1 MWEEVHTVW
10 PKKRKVKKDNQSIV
24 TKQDSAP
31 IWKKVILTT
40 CLGVG
45 ITAGSVY
52 AESFES
58 SIPTVY
64 HVYMDE
70 EHIGT
75 VDDREVVKS
84 YIEERVNKAE
94 KEHKDLDLTIGE
106 NVSYIPE
113 KMFRPS
119 YNNEKVLE
127 SLKEDLSIKV
137 DATKVSIN
145 GELLGYVEDRQQADQ
160 AIEQIKRK
168 YVSKAVLDK
177 VNNPSSEKS
186 KAIDL
191 EIGDSTVLDVSLS
204 EKVSFSKEKVVP
216 QDILSVEQ
224 LVKLLEKGTLKE
236 KVHKIQSGDVLGK
249 VASNYN
255 LSTQELLELN
265 PDLDENSVLQLGQ
278 KVNVT
283 AYDPYL
289 DVEVTEEERKKETI
303 EYKTEV
309 KESEDMFKGQKKV
322 EQQGQEGSKEMHY
335 KITKKNGEVVKKELL
350 SEKVLKEPVK
360 KVVIKGTKVIPSRGT
375 GNFAWPAVG
384 GTITSKLGMRW
395 GSYHKGIDIAGV
407 SNRTLKASDNGV
419 VESAGREGGYGN
431 KVVINHNNGYK
442 TIYAHMSSIKVR
454 KGQTVRK
461 GQAIGMMGTTGH
473 STGVHL
479 HFELHKNGSVENPLN
494 YISR

>member
-1 MWEEVHTVW
+1 VW
-10 PKKRKVKKDNQSIV
+10 PKKSNAKKGNQMNA

-40 CLGVG
+40 CLGLG

-64 HVYMDE
+64 HVYVDG

-84 YIEERVNKAE
+84 YIGERVGQAE
-94 KEHKDLDLTIGE
+94 QQFKDLDLTVGE
-106 NVSYIPE
+106 NVTYIPE

-119 YNNEKVLE
+119 YNNEKVLN

-137 DATKVSIN
+137 EATKVEID
-145 GELLGYVEDRQQADQ
+145 GELLGYVEDRKDADQ

-177 VNNPSSEKS
+177 VSKS
-186 KAIDL
+186 NFDASAIDL

-204 EKVSFSKEKVVP
+204 QKVSFSEEKVVP
-216 QDILSVEQ
+216 QEIFSVKQ
-224 LVKLLEKGTLKE
+224 LVKLLEKGSLKE
-236 KVHKIQSGDVLGK
+236 KVHTVKSGDVLGK

-255 LSTQELLELN
+255 LSTQEVLDLN
-265 PDLDENSVLQLGQ
+265 PEMNQNSILHVGQ
-278 KVNVT
+278 KVKVT
-283 AYDPYL
+283 APDSLL
-289 DVEVTEEERKKETI
+289 DVKVTEEIRKKETI
-303 EYKTEV
+303 DYETEI
-309 KESEDMFKGQKKV
+309 KESDDLYKGQKKV
-322 EQQGQEGSKEMHY
+322 EQQGQEGSKETHI
-335 KITKKNGEVVKKELL
+335 KVTKKNDEIVKEELL
-350 SEKVLKEPVK
+350 KEKVLKEPVK
-360 KVVIKGTKVIPSRGT
+360 KIVIKGTKVIPSRGT
-375 GNFAWPAVG
+375 GNFSWPAVG
-384 GTITSKLGMRW
+384 GVITSKLGMRW

-407 SNRTLKASDNGV
+407 SDRTLKAADNGV
-419 VESAGREGGYGN
+419 VKSAGLEGGYGN
-431 KVVINHNNGYK
+431 KVVIDHNNGYK
-442 TIYAHMSSIKVR
+442 TVYAHMSSIKV
-454 KGQTVRK
+454 KAGQTVRK

-479 HFELHKNGSVENPLN
+479 HFELYKNGSVQNPLK